1 MANCNPQ
8 DLLIP
13 TRTILQSINQDLNKY
28 NQLDKDQ
35 ATIYYTIV
43 NTTIYLSNITR
54 PDIAYII
61 RQLARIIAKPNTC
74 HLSITK
80 GLLQY
85 LKGTTT
91 AKITY

>member
-1 MANCNPQ
+1 MANCNPR

-13 TRTILQSINQDLNKY
+13 ARTILQTTIQDNYNK
-28 NQLDKDQ
+28 LDKDQ

-43 NTTIYLSNITR
+43 SATIYLSNITR
-54 PDIAYII
+54 PDIAYATS
-61 RQLARIIAKPNTC
+61 QLACIIAKPNTN
-74 HLSITK
+74 HLLMAK
-80 GLLQY
+80 GLLRY